1 MTVLCGYFNCFFCC
15 FFCMCVCVFCSKR
28 ATAGPK
34 DLICFPEVP
43 CIYVCVCVVY
53 RASAS
58 QMLHTHYPPQWINDA
73 VPHCCDRPP
82 SETHSYL
89 RHSAD
94 STSHMSTRR
103 ETCMFLQM
111 GHRHTRMWHFDFG
124 LWRAAVFWSPSV
136 LSVTGSFHS
145 PSFCLYSFHP
155 SVLLTPESLPPLSLI
170 VFSRV
175 SVSNCSGLQ
184 RDGGMERKREGVYES
199 TYTSTGETEQEWG
212 EAERSRTE
220 RMYRCARMGLC
231 TLEGIYGWMRVER
244 DCV

>member
-1 MTVLCGYFNCFFCC
+1 MMLCHTAVTDLPQKHTPIY
-15 FFCMCVCVFCSKR
+15 
-28 ATAGPK
+28 ATLQTQP
-34 DLICFPEVP
+34 
-43 CIYVCVCVVY
+43 
-53 RASAS
+53 
-58 QMLHTHYPPQWINDA
+58 HTWAHA
-73 VPHCCDRPP
+73 C
-82 SETHSYL
+82 
-89 RHSAD
+89 
-94 STSHMSTRR
+94 R
-103 ETCMFLQM
+103 ETFMFLQM

-136 LSVTGSFHS
+136 LSVTSSFHS

-184 RDGGMERKREGVYES
+184 RDGEMERKRERVYES
-199 TYTSTGETEQEWG
+199 TYTSTRETEQEWG

-244 DCV
+244 DRV